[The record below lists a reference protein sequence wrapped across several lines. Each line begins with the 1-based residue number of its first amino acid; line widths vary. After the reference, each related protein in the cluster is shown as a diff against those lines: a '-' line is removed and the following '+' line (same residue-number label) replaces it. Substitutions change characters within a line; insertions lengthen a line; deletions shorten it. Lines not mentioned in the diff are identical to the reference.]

1 MKNRLAG
8 RILGSS
14 ALACCL
20 GLTACSTMTGNPAP
34 GPPAT
39 VAYVWRTNYPTFEG
53 AAPQTIGQY
62 STATPQASSPV
73 GTLTLPFSCDG
84 GPIATASDGQIYVAC
99 FSPSSSPQILV
110 YPPNSTGAATPSRT
124 IELSS
129 SSYEIAT
136 LTVDAHGNLYVG
148 SLENTSAVEFTINI
162 YSPEAHGLAPP
173 LRAIQMNT
181 YNGLTDIAVDA
192 VGNIYVDGYPS
203 VDGYNPGGPVSF
215 VDVYSYNPYV
225 AKPIRTLNFPFYTYG
240 VGVDALGD
248 MFVSAGVGSAGN
260 VTALEEYAPGASGY
274 PSPMNTIA
282 LPEQPAGMIVG
293 GSSVRFDRA
302 GNMFTAVYFFNLSTP
317 MTYIL
322 YSFGPP
328 AAPHASPV
336 VEINSKDSYNT
347 AFALN

>member
-1 MKNRLAG
+1 MKTRLDG
-8 RILGSS
+8 RILGLSV
-14 ALACCL
+14 LACCV
-20 GLTACSTMTGNPAP
+20 GLTACSNPSS

-39 VAYVWRTNYPTFEG
+39 VAYVWRTNYPTFDG

-62 STATPQASSPV
+62 STASPQASSPV
-73 GTLTLPFSCDG
+73 STLTLPFSCDG
-84 GPIATASDGQIYVAC
+84 GPIATASDGELYVAC
-99 FSPSSSPQILV
+99 YSPSAAPQILV
-110 YPPNSTGAATPSRT
+110 YPANSAGPATPSRT
-124 IELSS
+124 IELNS

-148 SLENTSAVEFTINI
+148 SLENTNAVEFTISV
-162 YSPEAHGLAPP
+162 YSAEANGLAPP
-173 LRAIQMNT
+173 LRTIQMAAN
-181 YNGLTDIAVDA
+181 NGLNDVAVDA

-215 VDVYSYNPYV
+215 VDVYSYDPYV
-225 AKPIRTLNFPFYTYG
+225 RRPIRTLNFPFHTYG

-248 MFVSAGVGSAGN
+248 VFVSAGVGNAGN

-282 LPEQPAGMIVG
+282 LPEQPVGMIVG
-293 GSSVRFDRA
+293 GGSVRFDRA
-302 GNMFTAVYFFNLSTP
+302 GNMFTAVYVFNLSTP

-322 YSFGPP
+322 YSFGLP

-336 VEINSKDSYNT
+336 VEINPKDSYNT